1 VTVISRGRV
10 FVADDE
16 LQVERGSGEFL
27 PCASPAS
34 AQPLGRPA
42 DEIARLAEF
51 GDAAIF

>member
-1 VTVISRGRV
+1 VISRGRV
-10 FVADDE
+10 VVADDE

-42 DEIARLAEF
+42 DEIARLGEF